1 MLVRAIRT
9 LALLAAAGSL
19 AAMLREGDFSAP
31 WQMAI
36 AAGFGAWACLP
47 FALVWIAAGRLRDHA
62 FALLVLGTGLLAAA
76 GFGAFVYASAYILT
90 DKPDAQA
97 GLVFLAVPFYQLAAV
112 LVAAALAFLVK
123 RFGSRRG

>member
-1 MLVRAIRT
+1 MLARILRI
-9 LALLAAAGSL
+9 LALLAGTGSL

-31 WQMAI
+31 WQIAV

-47 FALVWIAAGRLRDHA
+47 FALAWVAAGRLRGHA
-62 FALLVLGTGLLAAA
+62 LALLVLGAGLVAAA

-97 GLVFLAVPFYQLAAV
+97 GLVFLAVPLYQLGAV
-112 LVAAALAFLVK
+112 LVAVALAFLI
-123 RFGSRRG
+123 RRLGGPK